1 MILSTPFSVV
11 YCNQIKPLSFIA
23 KTVGTQNNLIHGVCW
38 DKNGILTTYAI
49 MLNFCAN
56 SDITAYWLK
65 TTEST
70 SYSFVWKIFKM
81 LGFSSL
87 VEPASNSKA
96 WGEICSL
103 LQTKSNTFWPCCRW
117 WRNPVWSQDDD
128 RKKDQ
133 KEKKVMLLDLP
144 CHGPQDAIVA
154 NNQGWFQGPLQG
166 FLWE

>member
-38 DKNGILTTYAI
+38 DKNWILTTYAI
-49 MLNFCAN
+49 MLNFCTN

-70 SYSFVWKIFKM
+70 SYSFVWKIFKI

-96 WGEICSL
+96 WGEICAL
-103 LQTKSNTFWPCCRW
+103 LQTKSNTFWPCCRDGERVKPR
-117 WRNPVWSQDDD
+117 WRPEEGPK
-128 RKKDQ
+128 RK
-133 KEKKVMLLDLP
+133 E
-144 CHGPQDAIVA
+144 GDAIGSTFPRA
-154 NNQGWFQGPLQG
+154 PGCNRGK
-166 FLWE
+166 